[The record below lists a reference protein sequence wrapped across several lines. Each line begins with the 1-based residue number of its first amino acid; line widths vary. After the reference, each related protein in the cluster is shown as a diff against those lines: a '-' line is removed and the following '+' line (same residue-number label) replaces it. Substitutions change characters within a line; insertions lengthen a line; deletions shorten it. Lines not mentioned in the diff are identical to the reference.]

1 MLASVV
7 AAVFG
12 ILAASLSNG
21 VNTVNYTL
29 LVVPALAGALWGVAP
44 LVTAE
49 PASIRNG
56 SVELSLQI
64 KSWW

>member
-29 LVVPALAGALWGVAP
+29 LVVPALPGALVGALGP
-44 LVTAE
+44 FL
-49 PASIRNG
+49 G
-56 SVELSLQI
+56 LQLEHA
-64 KSWW
+64 